1 MSNTFTTLTPAYG
14 RDYKSASDAQT
25 DFNAGLDFIFHDVTS
40 PYDGKPCSIRDFPDG
55 TDIKIRFNSMRS
67 LVVFKMVLPSEK
79 V

>member
-14 RDYKSASDAQT
+14 RDYKSASDAQA

-40 PYDGKPCSIRDFPDG
+40 RYDGKPCSIRDFPDG